1 MKFQH
6 IKRTWTSP
14 FYVNWKKH
22 YCPDCNTM
30 LSKTMISKIVNS
42 RSPEAKDFDFHTLD
56 NYMVG
61 DVKFIWT
68 EFLCP
73 NCGKQISIKEMKKI
87 EKDIKKNGVR
97 FRELVDKNETI
108 QLLEEILKEID
119 DECEKE
125 KNGVHSPWG
134 LSQLEHIVR
143 PEMEELLFY
152 AKKGLIFYM
161 YGEKQKTLS
170 SVYYMTDSLENLG
183 STSLGQKIYRLF
195 HKRMMRQS

>member
-22 YCPDCNTM
+22 YCPDCNNM

-61 DVKFIWT
+61 DVQFIWT

-97 FRELVDKNETI
+97 FRKLVDKNETI
-108 QLLEEILKEID
+108 QLLEEIL
-119 DECEKE
+119 
-125 KNGVHSPWG
+125 
-134 LSQLEHIVR
+134 
-143 PEMEELLFY
+143 FY
-152 AKKGLIFYM
+152 AKKGLIFYK
-161 YGEKQKTLS
+161 YGEKQKMLS

-195 HKRMMRQS
+195 HKRMMRQSQYQVN